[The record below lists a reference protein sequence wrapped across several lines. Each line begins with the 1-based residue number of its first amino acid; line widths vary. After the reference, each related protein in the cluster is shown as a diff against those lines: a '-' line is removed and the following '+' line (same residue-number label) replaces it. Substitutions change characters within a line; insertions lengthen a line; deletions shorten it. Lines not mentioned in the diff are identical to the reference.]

1 MKYSELVATG
11 IENPEDYGEAFRLL
25 SDEFTE
31 HEHTDLK
38 FYDYVVLVKYKKRG
52 VGLITGMRYLP
63 SKVIISDIVVDP
75 QYRGHGVGLK
85 LLKGLNQKVK
95 ADGFT
100 YIMGITDTDN
110 RQSVELYRR
119 FGAVWSEQS
128 VMIAEVAHGL
138 SLMEQKEMLLK
149 HREKRREKE

>member
-63 SKVIISDIVVDP
+63 SKVIISDLVVDP
-75 QYRGHGVGLK
+75 QYRGQAVGLK
-85 LLKGLNQKVK
+85 LMKELYQKVK
-95 ADGFT
+95 LDGFT

-110 RQSVELYRR
+110 TPSIKLYKR
-119 FGAVWSEQS
+119 FGSVWNEQS
-128 VMIAEVAHGL
+128 VMIAEIDYAL
-138 SLMEQKEMLLK
+138 PLMEQKELLLK